1 MNDFG
6 QAMRG
11 KVGAMSFRQLAILS
25 TDTKVFS
32 MKPSEE
38 RRLYRMAGDDIL
50 EL

>member
-1 MNDFG
+1 VTGVNDFG

-32 MKPSEE
+32 MKPWEE
-38 RRLYRMAGDDIL
+38 RRLWDGS
-50 EL
+50 